1 MVTQSRASPKSKDR
15 HAGTGFHSSR
25 NGFSGTRRLPL
36 RNRFTNLAV
45 LYTSAT
51 RVLTFRPV
59 SGTDDVSEAKS
70 NLYANL
76 ALAGLGIYVAVLVFA
91 TLDEFLG
98 WGLLAPYF

>member
-1 MVTQSRASPKSKDR
+1 M
-15 HAGTGFHSSR
+15 
-25 NGFSGTRRLPL
+25 RRLQPAPR
-36 RNRFTNLAV
+36 RNPRAGLVV

-59 SGTDDVSEAKS
+59 LGTDDVGETKS
-70 NLYANL
+70 KLYANL
-76 ALAGLGIYVAVLVFA
+76 ALAGLGLYVAVLVFA